1 MLLRCERSDNRF
13 KARVAPQRI
22 PEGMEAQIA
31 VSNMAPWQLHYLS
44 QSFNCA
50 ILVARPR
57 INDREILNHPRA
69 IDGVFADGDQVDRA
83 LAFADG
89 ILFISQSSINDTD
102 RAKSRCIIGLLAHD
116 LLKFSSSA
124 GKRGTSCLF
133 VPAKPP
139 DKAAA
144 PTVGEWDVFVVAAAY
159 RHRCEYA
166 LGGSRVAL
174 AKGKVEPLQNDIR
187 RRLWVLGEGG
197 FNCRVQRAR
206 IGTPL
211 KFNPGAPHF
220 DRNVFWRYGQHFIKS
235 RDRFF
240 VAPQGLVSKGRLLKY
255 GKIVRVQFQR
265 LLHLIEGFVPAPLPS
280 INVGC

>member
-1 MLLRCERSDNRF
+1 
-13 KARVAPQRI
+13 
-22 PEGMEAQIA
+22 
-31 VSNMAPWQLHYLS
+31 MAPWQLHYLS
-44 QSFNCA
+44 QSFNRA

-57 INDREILNHPRA
+57 INHREILNHPRA
-69 IDGVFADGDQVDRA
+69 IDGVFADGDQLDRA

-89 ILFISQSSINDTD
+89 ILFVSQSSINDTD
-102 RAKSRCIIGLLAHD
+102 RAKSRCVIGLVAHD

-124 GKRGTSCLF
+124 GKRGTSCRF
-133 VPAKPP
+133 VPAEPG

-144 PTVGEWDVFVVAAAY
+144 PTVREWDVFVVAPAC
-159 RHRCEYA
+159 RHSCEHP

-174 AKGKVEPLQNDIR
+174 AKDKVEPLQNDKR
-187 RRLWVLGEGG
+187 RRLWVLGEGR
-197 FNCRVQRAR
+197 FNCRVQWAR

-220 DRNVFWRYGQHFIKS
+220 DRNIFWCYSQHLIKS

-240 VAPQGLVSKGRLLKY
+240 VAPQGLVSKGGLLEY

-280 INVGC
+280 I